1 MFSTSDFWKSIL
13 GVALL
18 VALAGLAVA
27 PMRVGAQET
36 DPESVIRA
44 WHEATH
50 AGDVDAA
57 LAYLA
62 DDAVVTLVPPPP
74 GMSGTLQGKDAIR
87 DWYEQQAAGNA
98 ESEII
103 ELQVNG
109 NQVTFRET
117 YADDSLR
124 GMGVQEV
131 ELIVKAVVEGGLI
144 QSYTASMTE
153 DSLAK
158 LPPPSEMPETGSS
171 VPSGRQTALLIFAG
185 LILIIAAGLGIRSR
199 QISSRA

>member
-1 MFSTSDFWKSIL
+1 MSI
-13 GVALL
+13 ALL
-18 VALAGLAVA
+18 VALVSLVVA
-27 PMRVGAQET
+27 PAGVGAQAM
-36 DPESVIRA
+36 DPESVVRA

-57 LAYLA
+57 LEYLA
-62 DDAVVTLVPPPP
+62 DDATVTLVPPPP

-109 NQVTFRET
+109 NQVTLRET
-117 YADDSLR
+117 YVDDSLR

-131 ELIVKAVVEGGLI
+131 ELVVEAVVEDGLI

-153 DSLAK
+153 ESLAK
-158 LPPPSEMPETGSS
+158 LPPPPSEMPETGSS
-171 VPSGRQTALLIFAG
+171 VPSGGQAALLIFAG
-185 LILIIAAGLGIRSR
+185 LVFILVAGLGIRSR